1 MSFLD
6 LEDKPP
12 QQAAMEAA
20 ELAAVSKQAN
30 TILVV
35 SAISILFCC
44 LGGAVATYMA
54 YRAKQEADAG
64 NLAAA
69 QRGVKFATGWMIA
82 TYIIGILG
90 IIGKLSDPGLR

>member
-1 MSFLD
+1 MPILD
-6 LEDKPP
+6 LDDKLPE
-12 QQAAMEAA
+12 QAASEAA

-30 TILVV
+30 TILVISV
-35 SAISILFCC
+35 ISILFCC

-54 YRAKQEADAG
+54 NRAKQEADAG

-69 QRGVKFATGWMIA
+69 QRGVKRATGWMIA

-90 IIGKLSDPGLR
+90 IIGRLSGGR

>member
-1 MSFLD
+1 MPILD
-6 LEDKPP
+6 LDDKLPE
-12 QQAAMEAA
+12 QAASEAT

-30 TILVV
+30 TILVI

-54 YRAKQEADAG
+54 YRAKQVADAG

-69 QRGVKFATGWMIA
+69 QRGVKFATAWMIA
-82 TYIIGILG
+82 TYIIGIFG
-90 IIGKLSDPGLR
+90 IIVRLSSGR